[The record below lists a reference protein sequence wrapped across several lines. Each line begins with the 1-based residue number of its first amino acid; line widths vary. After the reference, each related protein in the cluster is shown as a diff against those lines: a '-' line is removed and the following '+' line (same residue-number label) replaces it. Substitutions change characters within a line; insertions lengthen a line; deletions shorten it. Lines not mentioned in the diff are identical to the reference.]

1 MKTVLRI
8 VPKLLIVIV
17 IVILTACTKNPT
29 ATPGAE
35 PAATANPVQS
45 YADPATEITLQGL
58 SENNY
63 EKYTQFFSQATRAA
77 VTKEV
82 FEKSS
87 TQIQAQLGNYVSKT
101 FLSTENKDNYVIVHY
116 QAKYTKGPIKIRMVF
131 DTNQQIAGQWFE

>member
-35 PAATANPVQS
+35 PTATANPVQS

>member
-1 MKTVLRI
+1 
-8 VPKLLIVIV
+8 
-17 IVILTACTKNPT
+17 
-29 ATPGAE
+29 
-35 PAATANPVQS
+35 
-45 YADPATEITLQGL
+45 L